1 MTTRSMTN
9 SDSTPTSQVKS
20 TSINDVL
27 SRTDLVGVISK
38 HKMPLLFG
46 ILGLIAVLIGVGSYL
61 HYQGEK
67 TKEYASAVFQFE
79 ENSLKNFKD
88 GKMNPEDFLK
98 NLTELQKKVTFFEGS
113 VPVRIASSDLL
124 AKKSMK
130 AEAISLLSALRLNIP
145 RDAFFQRYFL
155 LVRLA
160 VLYEDQGDLP
170 AAVSVLEELQ
180 TLPYK
185 VYELR
190 VYFDLGRLYF
200 KTNNLEKAKTS
211 LQYVIDSGGDPDLA
225 QVARLYL
232 AGIK

>member
-9 SDSTPTSQVKS
+9 SAANPTSQVKS
-20 TSINDVL
+20 TPINDVL
-27 SRTDLVGVISK
+27 SQTD
-38 HKMPLLFG
+38 FG
-46 ILGLIAVLIGVGSYL
+46 SLIAKYKMQLIIGIVTLVAILVGVGSYL

-67 TKEYASAVFQFE
+67 NNEYATAVYQFE
-79 ENSLKNFKD
+79 QNGLKNFKD

-98 NLTELQKKVTFFEGS
+98 SISELQKKITYFTGA
-113 VPVRIASSDLL
+113 VPVLISSADLL

-155 LVRLA
+155 LARLA
-160 VLYEDQGDLP
+160 VLYEDQGEMQ

-185 VYELR
+185 IYEAR
-190 VYFDLGRLYF
+190 VYLDLGRLYL
-200 KTNNLEKAKTS
+200 KVKNVDKAKAS
-211 LQYVIDSGGDPDLA
+211 FQYVIDSGNDPELA

-232 AGIK
+232 LGIK